1 MIPSLTKSTLRH
13 LNMQEHPSLFT
24 NHQWSMGEGSSFT
37 SINPATGTIIWQ
49 GNETSEK
56 QVNEAVQ
63 NAKQAFEEWS
73 NLTIDERSQYLD
85 RFGEVLKQHAMQL
98 AETISQETGKPLWD
112 SRNEVSAMI
121 NKIGLSLEAY
131 GRRCAGMIREQPQS
145 KSITRHRPHGVV
157 AVFGPF
163 NFPGHLPGGH
173 VVPALLAGNTVIFKP
188 SELTPLVAEIT
199 LSLWEKVNLPAGVLN
214 LVQGGKETGQA
225 LVHHPAIQGLFFTG
239 SYKTGLFLSSYF
251 GNYPQKI
258 LALELGGNNPLI
270 VSQITDP
277 EIAAYLTIQS
287 AYLSSGQRC
296 TCARRLIV
304 PNGTIGDKFLDI
316 LKEMTQTIVVGPY
329 TQVPEPFM
337 GPVISEQQ
345 AKHLLEIQQ
354 TLLNKGGKPIL
365 KLTPLEHGP
374 AFLSPGLM
382 DVTSIADRPD
392 EEIFGPFLQ
401 IIRVKDFEEA
411 VQEAN
416 QTKFGL
422 AAGLFSDQQEE
433 YNYFYKQIR
442 AGIINWNTQLTGA
455 SSAAPFGG
463 IGCSGNFRPSAYY
476 AADYC
481 SYPVA
486 SLETP
491 TLKMPSITQPGLKT
505 KAGPPQITY

>member
-1 MIPSLTKSTLRH
+1 
-13 LNMQEHPSLFT
+13 MQEHPSLFT
-24 NHQWSMGEGSSFT
+24 NHRWSIGEGLPFA
-37 SINPATGTIIWQ
+37 SINPATGAIVWQ
-49 GNETSEK
+49 GNETSER
-56 QVNEAVQ
+56 QLYEAVQ
-63 NAKQAFEEWS
+63 NAKQAFEKWS
-73 NLTIDERSQYLD
+73 GLTMDERSQHLD
-85 RFGEVLKQHAMQL
+85 HFGEILKQNAMQL
-98 AETISQETGKPLWD
+98 AEAISQETGKPLWD

-145 KSITRHRPHGVV
+145 RSITRHRPHGVV

-173 VVPALLAGNTVIFKP
+173 IIPALLAGNTVVFKP

-199 LSLWEKVNLPAGVLN
+199 LSFWEKANLPAGVLN

-225 LVHHPAIQGLFFTG
+225 LVHHPDIQGVFFTG
-239 SYKTGLFLSSYF
+239 SYKTGLFLSNYF

-258 LALELGGNNPLI
+258 LALEMGGNNPLI
-270 VSQITDP
+270 VSQITDL
-277 EIAAYLTIQS
+277 ETAAYLTIQS

-304 PNGTIGDKFLDI
+304 PAGKIGDEFLNT
-316 LKEMTQTIVVGPY
+316 LQEMIKTIVVGPY
-329 TQVPEPFM
+329 TQIPEPFM
-337 GPVISEQQ
+337 GPVISTQQ
-345 AKHLLEIQQ
+345 AKYLLEAQQ
-354 TLLNKGGKPIL
+354 NLIDKGGRPIL
-365 KLTPLEHGP
+365 EMAAIQPGT

-382 DVTSIADRPD
+382 DVSDIAERPD

-401 IIRVKDFEEA
+401 IIRVRNFHEA
-411 VQEAN
+411 VKEAN

-433 YNYFYKQIR
+433 YNYFYKNIR

-491 TLKMPSITQPGLKT
+491 TLKMPSITQPGLKAKT
-505 KAGPPQITY
+505 EQPKMTY